1 MLRPKAALLDPETYR
16 DVRERRNILG
26 SPLFAAVP
34 GSGLNDSSCIKGRLA
49 VHLRGFSR
57 EADPTEFNSTCVERI
72 RRMFLLR
79 PLRFLAQAL
88 LLDATPRQLAAG
100 FALGML
106 IGLVPKGN
114 LIAISLMALFCALR
128 INLAAGTG
136 SIALFA
142 WVGMSLDP
150 ISHRVGHYL
159 LTHQALEPFWTS
171 LYDVKFMPWTA
182 YNNTVVLG
190 SLAIGLALLVPVYA
204 LSRPVFA
211 RFAPGLARFVQKYH
225 VAQVLHGGE
234 VTGNLA

>member
-1 MLRPKAALLDPETYR
+1 
-16 DVRERRNILG
+16 
-26 SPLFAAVP
+26 
-34 GSGLNDSSCIKGRLA
+34 
-49 VHLRGFSR
+49 
-57 EADPTEFNSTCVERI
+57 
-72 RRMFLLR
+72 MFLLR

-128 INLAAGTG
+128 INLAAGTAA
-136 SIALFA
+136 IALFA
-142 WVGMSLDP
+142 WAGTFLDP

-159 LTHQALEPFWTS
+159 LTHQALEPYWTTLS
-171 LYDVKFMPWTA
+171 GVKLMPWTA
-182 YNNTVVLG
+182 FNNTVVLG
-190 SLAIGLALLVPVYA
+190 STIIGLALLAPVYG

-211 RFAPGLARFVQKYH
+211 RFAPGLAKFVQKYH
-225 VAQVLHGGE
+225 VSQVLHGGE